1 MFGSVAGSRN
11 YSLRPC
17 AMAIGLVLI
26 LPLIVGTGAGA
37 STLPRTLL
45 EHEDRALSVY
55 CAHWRRSRRQTALEG
70 DNVRKVVRELER
82 LDPSALECR
91 RPQGEGYCLSWLEVL
106 VGGLQ
111 RYGDRSLK
119 EVCAN
124 RSRGENFLHDD
135 SAELSN

>member
-1 MFGSVAGSRN
+1 MLGAHPAVDSRN
-11 YSLRPC
+11 RRKRFNTAENSIGARRSRFKRLLC
-17 AMAIGLVLI
+17 A
-26 LPLIVGTGAGA
+26 
-37 STLPRTLL
+37 
-45 EHEDRALSVY
+45 
-55 CAHWRRSRRQTALEG
+55 WRRSRRQTALEG

-91 RPQGEGYCLSWLEVL
+91 RRQGEGYCLSWLEVL

-124 RSRGENFLHDD
+124 RSPEEDFLHDD
-135 SAELSN
+135 SAEL